1 MGVLEKIGK
10 KGVGEI
16 TLYTISDCKYCQ
28 ALKGTLQELR
38 IPFTNIDVEQNEA
51 VGDYLESKLGTE
63 YYPIICI
70 KKAPEEY
77 TYIISETNLEKLSR
91 IRIFNS
97 IEEALEILLQYY
109 YEIQV

>member
-1 MGVLEKIGK
+1 MGVLEKMGK

-16 TLYTISDCKYCQ
+16 TLYTIADCKYCQ
-28 ALKGTLQELR
+28 ALKGTLKELR
-38 IPFTNIDVEQNEA
+38 IPFTNIDVEKNESI
-51 VGDYLESKLGTE
+51 GDYLESRLGTE
-63 YYPIICI
+63 FYPIILF

-97 IEEALEILLQYY
+97 IEEALEILLEYY

>member
-38 IPFTNIDVEQNEA
+38 IPFNNIDVEQNES
-51 VGDYLESKLGTE
+51 VGDYLESKLETE
-63 YYPIICI
+63 YYPIICY
-70 KKAPEEY
+70 KKAPGEY